1 MEQLIAER
9 PDYWATTYNAAC
21 FEALAGNADAA
32 FEHLR
37 RAKELDAEGDS
48 AQYFREDSDLDPIRD
63 DPRFQE
69 LLG

>member
-1 MEQLIAER
+1 MQQQIAQQ
-9 PDYWATTYNAAC
+9 PDYWAAHYNAAC
-21 FEALAGNADAA
+21 LEARGGNTDVA

-37 RAKELDAEGDS
+37 RAKELDAEGES
-48 AQYFREDSDLDPIRD
+48 APFFREDSDLDSLRD